1 MNIPLSDWLKFTRT
15 LSALNNKAASELAK
29 YINKQGGLDA
39 VDRDAL
45 VGYAYGLVTKY
56 GEGAAAAAAEMYD
69 AIAVLSGASVAP
81 AVPAQTAAFAETA
94 KAINGTMK
102 TGNAEIVV
110 NSAGRLVKMAGVDT
124 TIQNAL
130 RDGAEWAW
138 IPNGD
143 TCAFC
148 LMLASN
154 GWQRASKKV
163 LKGGH
168 AEHIHANCDCTFA
181 IRFDK
186 NTNVKGY
193 TPERYKR
200 MYDSAEGSSAKEKL
214 NSMRRDFYAL
224 NKNEGLANLNASIAE
239 EINVGSVA
247 KVAARAIP
255 KFTPAKT
262 TQEAEEFARQFVVD
276 GKYGKVS
283 YSGIVIQYANDM
295 NRALNEVLSQYEPK
309 YKLQS
314 IEPMNKRSK
323 AFRDS
328 DADMAYRWSSCDMYF
343 QKAYYK
349 SERDFKKHLAQHREL
364 YDQVMP
370 NIDALIE
377 QYRGATG
384 IARKQ
389 LDYVEALKITGR
401 TNVGDISAHDS
412 MVHEIG
418 HYLDDTLFRSEF
430 QNSGFSIKD
439 SYEKYAKKVSAYA
452 TESNREY
459 LAESF
464 LAYWKGETDILD
476 PDLVA
481 IFERLRK

>member
-81 AVPAQTAAFAETA
+81 AVPAQTATFAETA

-110 NSAGRLVKMAGVDT
+110 NSAGRLVKMAGADT

-224 NKNEGLANLNASIAE
+224 NKNKGLANLNASIAE
-239 EINVGSVA
+239 EINVESVA

-255 KFTPAKT
+255 KFTPSKT

-283 YSGIVIQYANDM
+283 YSGIDIQYANDM

-349 SERDFKKHLAQHREL
+349 SERDFKKHLVQHREL

-384 IARKQ
+384 MARKQ
-389 LDYVEALKITGR
+389 FDYVEALKITGR

>member
-81 AVPAQTAAFAETA
+81 AVPAQTATFAETA

-224 NKNEGLANLNASIAE
+224 NKNKGLANLNASIAE
-239 EINVGSVA
+239 EINVESVA

-262 TQEAEEFARQFVVD
+262 TQEAEEFARQFVAD

-283 YSGIVIQYANDM
+283 YSGIDIQYANDM
-295 NRALNEVLSQYEPK
+295 NRALNEVLSRYEPK

-384 IARKQ
+384 MARKQ
-389 LDYVEALKITGR
+389 FDYVEALKITGR

>member
-69 AIAVLSGASVAP
+69 AIAVLSCASVAP
-81 AVPAQTAAFAETA
+81 AVPAQTATFAETA

-224 NKNEGLANLNASIAE
+224 NKNKGLANLNASIAE
-239 EINVGSVA
+239 EINVESVA

-283 YSGIVIQYANDM
+283 YSGIDIQYANDM

-384 IARKQ
+384 MARKQ
-389 LDYVEALKITGR
+389 FDYVEALKITGR

>member
-15 LSALNNKAASELAK
+15 LSALNNKAAGELAK
-29 YINKQGGLDA
+29 YISKQGGLES

-45 VGYAYGLVTKY
+45 IGYAYGLVTKY

-69 AIAVLSGASVAP
+69 AIAVLSGASVPP
-81 AVPAQTAAFAETA
+81 AVPAPTATFAETA

-102 TGNAEIVV
+102 TGNKEIVV

-124 TIQNAL
+124 TVQNAL

-148 LMLASN
+148 IMLASN
-154 GWQRASKKV
+154 GWQKASKKV
-163 LKGGH
+163 LKGNH
-168 AEHIHANCDCTFA
+168 ASHIHANCDCTFA
-181 IRFDK
+181 IRFDSK
-186 NTNVKGY
+186 MDVQGY
-193 TPERYKR
+193 APDRYKR
-200 MYDSAEGSSAKEKL
+200 MYYGAEGTTPRERL

-247 KVAARAIP
+247 KAAARAIP
-255 KFTPAKT
+255 KFTPAST
-262 TQEAEEFARQFVVD
+262 TQEAEEFARQFVVE

-283 YSGIVIQYANDM
+283 YSGIDIQYANGM
-295 NRALNEVLSQYEPK
+295 NRALNDVLSQYEPK

-349 SERDFKKHLAQHREL
+349 SERNFKKHLAQHKEL
-364 YDQVMP
+364 FDQVMP
-370 NIDALIE
+370 NVDALIE
-377 QYRGATG
+377 QYKGATVM
-384 IARKQ
+384 ARKQ
-389 LDYVEALKITGR
+389 LDYVEALKISGR
-401 TNVGDISAHDS
+401 TNVGDISAYDS

-418 HYLDDTLFRSEF
+418 HYLDDTLFRLEF
-430 QNSGFSIKD
+430 SPSGFSVKD
-439 SYEKYAKKVSAYA
+439 SFENYARNISAYA

-459 LAESF
+459 VAESF
-464 LAYWKGETDILD
+464 LAYWKGETDALD